1 MSLIYLNPRKQP
13 RLKNHDYSQ
22 NGYYFVTVCTQN
34 QAEWFGR
41 IDDGQMRL
49 NEYGRIVDEQWLWL
63 GRQYPYAVLD
73 VYVTMP
79 NHFHGIIG
87 IDVGD
92 GRDRPLR
99 NPMCAVG
106 YDNSVNAGMID
117 AGNAGA
123 GRDRPLRIIKSL
135 SELIGAFKT
144 TSSKYMH
151 DAGLADFRWQRSFYD
166 HVIRGEL
173 SLGRVREYIA
183 NNPKQWDLD
192 VENAANRGMD
202 AGAYY
207 ENITAE

>member
-1 MSLIYLNPRKQP
+1 MTLIYLNPRKQP
-13 RLKNHDYSQ
+13 RLKNYDYSQ

-41 IDDGQMRL
+41 IENDRMRL

-87 IDVGD
+87 IDVG
-92 GRDRPLR
+92 
-99 NPMCAVG
+99 
-106 YDNSVNAGMID
+106 
-117 AGNAGA
+117 A
-123 GRDRPLRIIKSL
+123 GRDRPLRKIKSL
-135 SELIGAFKT
+135 SELIGAFKM
-144 TSSKYMH
+144 TSSKAIH
-151 DAGLADFRWQRSFYD
+151 NVGLADFRWQRSFYD
-166 HVIRGEL
+166 HVIRGES

-183 NNPKQWDLD
+183 NNPKQWALD

-207 ENITAE
+207 ENIISE